1 VAPGLGLGQFEKL
14 GSHAGAP
21 GNRDGVQETWV
32 DWKLSSHRIVSLTQ
46 IAVGWCCAA
55 RVPVSGRT
63 RVATFIAAVS
73 SHFWKGVTLAWVET
87 NGQAAVLMSRD
98 GDPVALAT
106 IDATAQVINQFF
118 WPQIVMGAGSSFMFV
133 PLAAITVDPTP
144 QEKMGYATSLIALA
158 RNVGA
163 GIGIS
168 AFTAFVARRE
178 QFHQARLAA
187 AMARAQSLDNR
198 ALRTPGLF
206 GSTRRKFGV
215 GGPSG
220 AGVDLP
226 SAIAAGVTAQ
236 LSRRLPRNGRSCCSL
251 RCDSSAS

>member
-1 VAPGLGLGQFEKL
+1 V
-14 GSHAGAP
+14 
-21 GNRDGVQETWV
+21 R
-32 DWKLSSHRIVSLTQ
+32 
-46 IAVGWCCAA
+46 AA

-98 GDPVALAT
+98 GVPVALAT

-118 WPQIVMGAGSSFMFV
+118 WSQIVMGAGSSFMFV

-144 QEKMGYATSLIALA
+144 QEEMGYATSLIALA

-187 AMARAQSLDNR
+187 AMAREHNLSITGLSGLQDYLVQHGESAGSAAHQ
-198 ALRTPGLF
+198 ALALIYHQLLQQA
-206 GSTRRKFGV
+206 SV
-215 GGPSG
+215 LSYLGGFRVMAVLLLVTVRFVCVMKKPRFKQ
-220 AGVDLP
+220 DRN
-226 SAIAAGVTAQ
+226 AA
-236 LSRRLPRNGRSCCSL
+236 
-251 RCDSSAS
+251 